1 MDFESDGVVS
11 GVSSGSYW
19 TCVYVVLCAAS
30 PGLLP

>member
-19 TCVYVVLCAAS
+19 TCVYHRAAS
-30 PGLLP
+30 PGPLP